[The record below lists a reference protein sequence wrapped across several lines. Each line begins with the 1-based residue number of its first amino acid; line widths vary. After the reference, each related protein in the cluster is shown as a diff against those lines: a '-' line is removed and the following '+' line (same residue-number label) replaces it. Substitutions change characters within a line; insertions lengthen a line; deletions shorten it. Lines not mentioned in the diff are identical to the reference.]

1 MVSYV
6 KAVAGAS
13 AIASLLPALAAY
25 AQPAPTTGGTYYH
38 ALEAAVTCIDP
49 PTQIFHVALNVGRQL
64 VDSLVDQD
72 PQTGAIVPWIAE
84 RWDISEDAQTFTFHL
99 RQGSHFADGAPID
112 AAAVQANIDR
122 IAALGPRAVGAA
134 PLLIGYTGTEVI
146 DPQTVR
152 ITFDRPAVQFLQA
165 LSGAWF
171 GLISP
176 NDLGKSADAL
186 CAGDFAGSG
195 PFITASYQ
203 GDTEIVLQRRDGY
216 DSHSS
221 LAGHT
226 GDAYVDALHLVVIP
240 EAGNRAG
247 AVQTGEVH
255 SASNIAFQH
264 VPVLEQLG
272 LTLLSPHIPG
282 MTESLIFNRETAIG
296 QDDAVRQ
303 AIQHAINSEEL
314 IRTVWGPSW
323 TPRTAVLSESTPG
336 WADFSDL
343 LTFDEGRANAILDEA
358 GWLRGEDGFRSRDGQ
373 RLSVRIIMSSP
384 ASDQLVKQQ
393 LAAVGIDYNI
403 ERLDSATST
412 ARVQAGEYDIYKWQM
427 TRADPAILNAV
438 WNSNRTSQGV
448 ARSPASELDDLLLVQ
463 ESAIDTAARA
473 AAAADVQRY
482 LIENALVVPLVD
494 RAWTYAIHPSGQ
506 GLRLDGETKLV
517 FFDVFTDR

>member
-216 DSHSS
+216 DQPFQPGGPHRRRLCRCAASGRDPRGRQPRRRRPDGRSAFGIEYR
-221 LAGHT
+221 LPTCAAAGT
-226 GDAYVDALHLVVIP
+226 
-240 EAGNRAG
+240 AG
-247 AVQTGEVH
+247 
-255 SASNIAFQH
+255 
-264 VPVLEQLG
+264 P
-272 LTLLSPHIPG
+272 
-282 MTESLIFNRETAIG
+282 
-296 QDDAVRQ
+296 D
-303 AIQHAINSEEL
+303 
-314 IRTVWGPSW
+314 
-323 TPRTAVLSESTPG
+323 
-336 WADFSDL
+336 
-343 LTFDEGRANAILDEA
+343 
-358 GWLRGEDGFRSRDGQ
+358 
-373 RLSVRIIMSSP
+373 
-384 ASDQLVKQQ
+384 
-393 LAAVGIDYNI
+393 AAVTAYPRHDGI
-403 ERLDSATST
+403 
-412 ARVQAGEYDIYKWQM
+412 
-427 TRADPAILNAV
+427 ADLQP
-438 WNSNRTSQGV
+438 R
-448 ARSPASELDDLLLVQ
+448 
-463 ESAIDTAARA
+463 
-473 AAAADVQRY
+473 
-482 LIENALVVPLVD
+482 D
-494 RAWTYAIHPSGQ
+494 RHRP
-506 GLRLDGETKLV
+506 R
-517 FFDVFTDR
+517 